1 MNEFKVYYE
10 DTDASGRVY
19 HANYL
24 KYLERGRSNLIYQ
37 SKYNHQELLKKFN
50 IIFVVKNLSIN
61 YLSPAFFED
70 ILEVQTSLNQLSR
83 VKLNFNQKIFR
94 NTELLVD
101 AEVIVI
107 PVNVGG
113 KIIRLNEELFSFF
126 IKFFFQFLQLGK
138 IQLYLFL

>member
-1 MNEFKVYYE
+1 MDKFRVYYE
-10 DTDASGRVY
+10 DTDASRRVY

-37 SKYNHQELLKKFN
+37 SNYNHQELLKKFN

-83 VKLNFNQKIFR
+83 VKLNFNQKILR
-94 NTELLVD
+94 HTELLVD
-101 AEVIVI
+101 AEVMVI
-107 PVNVGG
+107 PVNIEG
-113 KIIRLNEELFSFF
+113 KIIRLNEELFSFLKT
-126 IKFFFQFLQLGK
+126 IS
-138 IQLYLFL
+138 

>member
-1 MNEFKVYYE
+1 MDKFRVYYE

-50 IIFVVKNLSIN
+50 IIFVVKNLNIN
-61 YLSPAFFED
+61 YLRPAFFED
-70 ILEVQTSLNQLSR
+70 ILEVQTSINQLSR

-101 AEVIVI
+101 AEVII
-107 PVNVGG
+107 MPVNIEG
-113 KIIRLNEELFSFF
+113 KIIRLNEELFSFLKT
-126 IKFFFQFLQLGK
+126 IS
-138 IQLYLFL
+138 

>member
-1 MNEFKVYYE
+1 MNKIRVYYE

-50 IIFVVKNLSIN
+50 IVFVVKSLNIN
-61 YLSPAFFED
+61 YLKPAFFED
-70 ILEVQTSLNQLSR
+70 IIEVQTSLNTLSR
-83 VKLNFNQKIFR
+83 VKLNFNQKIIR
-94 NTELLVD
+94 NNELLVD

-107 PVNVGG
+107 PINTKG
-113 KIIRLNEELFSFF
+113 KIIKLNEDLYSFLKT
-126 IKFFFQFLQLGK
+126 IS
-138 IQLYLFL
+138 

>member
-1 MNEFKVYYE
+1 MDKFRVYYE

-50 IIFVVKNLSIN
+50 IIFVVKNLNIN
-61 YLSPAFFED
+61 YLRPAFFED

-83 VKLNFNQKIFR
+83 VKLNFNQKILR
-94 NTELLVD
+94 HTELLVD

-107 PVNVGG
+107 PVNIEG
-113 KIIRLNEELFSFF
+113 KIIRLNEELFSFLKT
-126 IKFFFQFLQLGK
+126 IS
-138 IQLYLFL
+138 

>member
-1 MNEFKVYYE
+1 MDKFRVYYE

-24 KYLERGRSNLIYQ
+24 KYLERGRSNLIYK
-37 SKYNHQELLKKFN
+37 SNYNHQELLKKFN

-70 ILEVQTSLNQLSR
+70 ILEVQTSINQLSR

-94 NTELLVD
+94 NTQLLVD

-107 PVNVGG
+107 PVNIEG
-113 KIIRLNEELFSFF
+113 KIIRLNEELFSFLKT
-126 IKFFFQFLQLGK
+126 IS
-138 IQLYLFL
+138 

>member
-1 MNEFKVYYE
+1 MNKIRVYYE

-50 IIFVVKNLSIN
+50 IVFVVKSLNIN
-61 YLSPAFFED
+61 YLKPAFFED
-70 ILEVQTSLNQLSR
+70 IIEVQTSLKLLSR
-83 VKLNFNQKIFR
+83 VKLNFNQKIIR
-94 NTELLVD
+94 NNELLVD

-107 PVNVGG
+107 TINSSG
-113 KIIRLNEELFSFF
+113 KIIKLNEELYSFLKT
-126 IKFFFQFLQLGK
+126 IS
-138 IQLYLFL
+138 

>member
-1 MNEFKVYYE
+1 MNKIRVYYE

-50 IIFVVKNLSIN
+50 IVFVVKSLNIN
-61 YLSPAFFED
+61 YLKPAFFED
-70 ILEVQTSLNQLSR
+70 IIEVQTSLKLLSR
-83 VKLNFNQKIFR
+83 VKLIFNQKIIR
-94 NTELLVD
+94 NNELLAE

-107 PVNVGG
+107 PINTKG
-113 KIIRLNEELFSFF
+113 KIIKLNEDLYSFLKT
-126 IKFFFQFLQLGK
+126 IS
-138 IQLYLFL
+138 

>member
-1 MNEFKVYYE
+1 MDNFRVYYE

-50 IIFVVKNLSIN
+50 IIFVVKNLNIN
-61 YLSPAFFED
+61 YLRPAFFED
-70 ILEVQTSLNQLSR
+70 ILEVQTSINQLSR

-107 PVNVGG
+107 PVNIEG
-113 KIIRLNEELFSFF
+113 KIIRLNDELFSFLKT
-126 IKFFFQFLQLGK
+126 IS
-138 IQLYLFL
+138 

>member
-1 MNEFKVYYE
+1 MDKFRVYYE

-37 SKYNHQELLKKFN
+37 SNYNHQELLKKFN

-61 YLSPAFFED
+61 YLNPAFFED

-107 PVNVGG
+107 PVNIEG
-113 KIIRLNEELFSFF
+113 KIIRLNEELFSFLKT
-126 IKFFFQFLQLGK
+126 IS
-138 IQLYLFL
+138 

>member
-1 MNEFKVYYE
+1 MNKIRVYYE

-50 IIFVVKNLSIN
+50 IVFVVKSLNIN
-61 YLSPAFFED
+61 YLKPAFFED
-70 ILEVQTSLNQLSR
+70 IIEVQTSLKLLSSG
-83 VKLNFNQKIFR
+83 KLNFNQKIIR
-94 NTELLVD
+94 NNEQLVD

-107 PVNVGG
+107 PINSEG
-113 KIIRLNEELFSFF
+113 KIIRLNEDLHSFLNT
-126 IKFFFQFLQLGK
+126 IS
-138 IQLYLFL
+138 

>member
-1 MNEFKVYYE
+1 MDKFRVYYE

-24 KYLERGRSNLIYQ
+24 KYLERGRSNLIYK

-50 IIFVVKNLSIN
+50 IIFVVKNLNIN
-61 YLSPAFFED
+61 YLRPAFFED
-70 ILEVQTSLNQLSR
+70 ILEVQTSINQLSR

-107 PVNVGG
+107 PVNIEG
-113 KIIRLNEELFSFF
+113 KIIRLNEELFSFLKT
-126 IKFFFQFLQLGK
+126 IS
-138 IQLYLFL
+138 

>member
-1 MNEFKVYYE
+1 MNKIRVYYE

-50 IIFVVKNLSIN
+50 IIFVVKSLNIN
-61 YLSPAFFED
+61 YLKPAFFED
-70 ILEVQTSLNQLSR
+70 LIEVQTSLNILSR
-83 VKLNFNQKIFR
+83 VKLNFNQKIIR
-94 NTELLVD
+94 NNELLVD

-107 PVNVGG
+107 PINTKG
-113 KIIRLNEELFSFF
+113 KIIKLNEELYSF
-126 IKFFFQFLQLGK
+126 LK
-138 IQLYLFL
+138 IIS

>member
-1 MNEFKVYYE
+1 MNKIRVYYE

-50 IIFVVKNLSIN
+50 IIFVVKSLNIN
-61 YLSPAFFED
+61 YLKPAFFED
-70 ILEVQTSLNQLSR
+70 IIEVQTSLNLLSR
-83 VKLNFNQKIFR
+83 VKLNFNQKIIR
-94 NTELLVD
+94 NNELLAE

-107 PVNVGG
+107 PINTKG
-113 KIIRLNEELFSFF
+113 KIIKLNEDLYSFLKT
-126 IKFFFQFLQLGK
+126 IS
-138 IQLYLFL
+138 

>member
-1 MNEFKVYYE
+1 MDKFRVYYE

-50 IIFVVKNLSIN
+50 TIFVVKNLNIN
-61 YLSPAFFED
+61 YLRPAFFED
-70 ILEVQTSLNQLSR
+70 ILEVQTSINQLSR

-107 PVNVGG
+107 PVNIEG
-113 KIIRLNEELFSFF
+113 KIIRLNEELFSFLKT
-126 IKFFFQFLQLGK
+126 IS
-138 IQLYLFL
+138 

>member
-1 MNEFKVYYE
+1 MDKFRVYYE

-50 IIFVVKNLSIN
+50 IIFVVKNLNIN
-61 YLSPAFFED
+61 YLKPAFFED

-83 VKLNFNQKIFR
+83 VKLNFNQKILR
-94 NTELLVD
+94 HTELLVD
-101 AEVIVI
+101 AEVMVI
-107 PVNVGG
+107 PVNMEG
-113 KIIRLNEELFSFF
+113 KIIRLNEELFSFLKT
-126 IKFFFQFLQLGK
+126 IS
-138 IQLYLFL
+138 

>member
-1 MNEFKVYYE
+1 MDKFRVYYE
-10 DTDASGRVY
+10 DTDSSGRVY

-50 IIFVVKNLSIN
+50 IIFVVKNLNIN
-61 YLSPAFFED
+61 YLRPAFFED
-70 ILEVQTSLNQLSR
+70 ILEVQTSINQLSR

-107 PVNVGG
+107 PVNIEG
-113 KIIRLNEELFSFF
+113 KIIRLNEELFSFLKT
-126 IKFFFQFLQLGK
+126 IS
-138 IQLYLFL
+138 

>member
-1 MNEFKVYYE
+1 MNKIRVYYE

-50 IIFVVKNLSIN
+50 IIFVVKSLNIN
-61 YLSPAFFED
+61 YLKPAFFED
-70 ILEVQTSLNQLSR
+70 IIEVQTSLNLLSR
-83 VKLNFNQKIFR
+83 VKLNFNQKLIR
-94 NTELLVD
+94 NNDLLVD

-107 PVNVGG
+107 PINDRG
-113 KIIRLNEELFSFF
+113 KIIKLNEELYSFLKT
-126 IKFFFQFLQLGK
+126 IS
-138 IQLYLFL
+138 